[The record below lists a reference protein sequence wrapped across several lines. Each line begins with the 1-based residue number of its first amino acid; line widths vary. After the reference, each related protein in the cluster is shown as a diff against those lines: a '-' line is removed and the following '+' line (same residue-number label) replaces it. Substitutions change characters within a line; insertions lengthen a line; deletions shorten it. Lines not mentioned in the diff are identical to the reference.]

1 MRWLAGAAVL
11 LAIGA
16 GLGTYFAL
24 RGTSSPPVS
33 EAQQS
38 VILEQAK
45 SEGVIQAYR
54 VRRFNRFGWDY
65 RVIGAGIRFHTP
77 DLAYYCG
84 GENAGPCFSP
94 VHPLLYLEYRPPAAA
109 QAYAIQRIAQTHIPK
124 AHIKVFE
131 VTTFG

>member
-1 MRWLAGAAVL
+1 MKLLAGAALL

-24 RGTSSPPVS
+24 RGTSYLPVS

-38 VILEQAK
+38 LILEQAK
-45 SEGVIQAYR
+45 NEGVIQAYR

-84 GENAGPCFSP
+84 GEDAGPCFSP
-94 VHPLLYLEYRPPAAA
+94 AHPMLYLEYRPPAAA
-109 QAYAIQRIAQTHIPK
+109 QAYAIQRIALTHMPK
-124 AHIKVFE
+124 ARIKVFE
-131 VTTFG
+131 VTTLG